1 LRNEELVA
9 KYKSRKKKQS
19 MLPIALGAV
28 GAFVVLAV
36 VATMLSTD
44 EGTVFGDVSVEGD
57 GLPVFTATAS
67 DGAVGLAFPEIR
79 GVGFDG
85 EAVAITD
92 DGRPK
97 LLINLAHW

>member
-1 LRNEELVA
+1 MA

-19 MLPIALGAV
+19 LLPIALGAV

-44 EGTVFGDVSVEGD
+44 EGVVFGDVSIEGD
-57 GLPVFTATAS
+57 LPTYTAGSADS
-67 DGAVGLAFPEIR
+67 AVGMALPEIT
-79 GVGFDG
+79 GTDFDG
-85 EAVAITD
+85 NTVAITD

-97 LLINLAHW
+97 LLLNLAHW

>member
-1 LRNEELVA
+1 MA

-19 MLPIALGAV
+19 LLPIALGAV

-36 VATMLSTD
+36 VATMFSTD
-44 EGTVFGDVSVEGD
+44 EGTVYGDVSVEGD
-57 GLPVFTATAS
+57 GLPAFSANAA
-67 DGAVGLAFPEIR
+67 DAAVGLAFPEIT

-85 EAVAITD
+85 ETVAITN

-97 LLINLAHW
+97 LLLNLAHW

>member
-1 LRNEELVA
+1 MA

-19 MLPIALGAV
+19 MLPIALGAL

-44 EGTVFGDVSVEGD
+44 EGTVYGDVSIDGD
-57 GLPVFTATAS
+57 LPTYAAGSVDS
-67 DGAVGLAFPEIR
+67 AVGMALPEIT
-79 GVGFDG
+79 GIDFDG
-85 EAVAITD
+85 NTVSITD

-97 LLINLAHW
+97 LLLNLAHW